1 MSRFTKA
8 LAAASLFALAAAA
21 PPAQADEAQIA
32 RGGYLVSVSGCNDCH
47 TAGYFFGKPDME
59 RYLEA
64 PTWLSRFRASA
75 PLSART

>member
-32 RGGYLVSVSGCNDCH
+32 RGGYLVSVSGCND
-47 TAGYFFGKPDME
+47 
-59 RYLEA
+59 
-64 PTWLSRFRASA
+64 
-75 PLSART
+75 